1 MKLRLEPKGLTTS
14 SSSSSDLKSKL
25 RRYLLE
31 RLGQGE
37 DPLASTL
44 PKLDDETLVTDIT
57 HFTAVHPLFSKK
69 LFNISGQVDGFGHGI
84 GRGELLIY
92 FLYDDVTLGASTS
105 SIDVHCSGIPYVEV
119 KVARRRPNGVWT
131 DFRLGTDEWTA
142 SHHLLGHVVEQVIRL
157 DAKDK
162 LIAPENLGNI
172 PKSMLDELR
181 RLSPKATRAAEEAY
195 YERLFAG
202 RIGSKRFLF
211 FDSDTRL
218 PIYYGKLKRSQLS
231 LERFSSGQAKLLFD
245 PLADLHTADDD
256 VQSSNGSEQQRATP
270 VDPRCSVGSH

>member
-1 MKLRLEPKGLTTS
+1 MRLLPETKGLTTS
-14 SSSSSDLKSKL
+14 SPSPSDEKRRL
-25 RRYLLE
+25 RQQLLH
-31 RLGQGE
+31 RLGHDE
-37 DPLASTL
+37 TPLSLTL
-44 PKLDDETLVTDIT
+44 PRLDDETLVTDIT
-57 HFTAVHPLFSKK
+57 HFTAAYPSFSKR
-69 LFNISGQVDGFGHGI
+69 LFNICGQVDGFGHGI
-84 GRGELLIY
+84 GKGELLVY

-119 KVARRRPNGVWT
+119 KVARRKPNGVWA

-157 DAKDK
+157 DAKSK
-162 LIAPENLGNI
+162 LVAPEHLGNI

-218 PIYYGKLKRSQLS
+218 PIYYGKLKRAQLS

-245 PLADLHTADDD
+245 PLADLHIAAND
-256 VQSSNGSEQQRATP
+256 VQSTDGSER
-270 VDPRCSVGSH
+270 